1 MHQYF
6 NFKELNLKII
16 ISLIPIVRI
25 LIINFFS
32 LFLYSI
38 IIVRQII
45 ILIFIFNFNYR
56 VQKYIIYQT
65 PDFYFLVVIFK
76 FIFELFIPNFYLIMV
91 TLILIMSQFII

>member
-1 MHQYF
+1 MYQYF

-16 ISLIPIVRI
+16 ISLIQIQRI

-45 ILIFIFNFNYR
+45 ILIFIFNFNYQ
-56 VQKYIIYQT
+56 VKKYII
-65 PDFYFLVVIFK
+65 
-76 FIFELFIPNFYLIMV
+76 
-91 TLILIMSQFII
+91 